1 MTASTVTTSALTRP
15 SSPAIEIAGE
25 MALLVTFG
33 DRVDSDLLAQVR
45 AATAL
50 LQAEQPPWLVGLIPS
65 YASLLVLFD
74 PNVIDRVRLRR
85 HLRRRLA
92 ELEGSTDCDSALIEL
107 PVYYSPESGPDLA
120 RVAQRAGCTADE
132 VIALHSDTEYRVYA
146 LGFAPGFAYLGEVPE
161 RLATPR
167 LATPRASV
175 PRGAVAIADRQTAVY
190 PLVTPGGWNV
200 IGLCPTPLFDP
211 GKDPPTPWQI
221 GDRVRFRPVDRD
233 EFQRLGGVLS

>member
-1 MTASTVTTSALTRP
+1 MTSSAMTSPAMTCTTSP
-15 SSPAIEIAGE
+15 VIEIAGE

-33 DRVDSDLLAQVR
+33 DRIDPDLLAQVR

-50 LQAEQPPWLVGLIPS
+50 LQDEQPPWLVGLIPS

-85 HLRRRLA
+85 SLRQHFT
-92 ELEGSTDCDSALIEL
+92 ELNVDADHDSALTEL

-120 RVAQRAGCTADE
+120 RVAQRAGCTSEE
-132 VIALHSDTEYRVYA
+132 VIALHSGTEYRVYA
-146 LGFAPGFAYLGEVPE
+146 LGFAPGFAYLGQVPE

-167 LATPRASV
+167 LDTPRTSV
-175 PRGAVAIADRQTAVY
+175 PSGAVAIADRQTAVY
-190 PLVTPGGWNV
+190 PLATPGGWNV
-200 IGLCPTPLFDP
+200 IGLCPIPLFDLH
-211 GKDPPTPWQI
+211 KDPPSPWQI

-233 EFQRLGGVLS
+233 EFLRLGGSLP